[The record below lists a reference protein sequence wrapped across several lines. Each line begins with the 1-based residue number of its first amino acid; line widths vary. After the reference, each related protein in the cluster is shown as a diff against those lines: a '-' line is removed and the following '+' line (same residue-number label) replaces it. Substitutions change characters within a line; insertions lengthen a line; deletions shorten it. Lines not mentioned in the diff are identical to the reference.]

1 MEIIVTLVFIAVAV
15 YLGCGVIFSF
25 FFIRKGMKAID
36 PDGTH
41 GSSAG
46 FKIIIIPGVI
56 TFWWLLLKKWRK
68 ATPSPNG
75 GKATAA

>member
-1 MEIIVTLVFIAVAV
+1 MTETIVKIFFVTVAV
-15 YLGCGVIFSF
+15 YLCSGVIFSF
-25 FFIRKGMKAID
+25 FFFKKGIKIID

-56 TFWWLLLKKWRK
+56 VFWALLLEKWRK
-68 ATPSPNG
+68 ASKN
-75 GKATAA
+75 K

>member
-1 MEIIVTLVFIAVAV
+1 MIEIMVKLLFIIVAV
-15 YLGCGVIFSF
+15 YLCGGVIFSL
-25 FFIRKGMKAID
+25 FFIRKGIKIID

-56 TFWWLLLKKWRK
+56 VFWALLWDKWRK
-68 ATPSPNG
+68 AIKN
-75 GKATAA
+75 K

>member
-1 MEIIVTLVFIAVAV
+1 MEVIVNCILIAAAV
-15 YLGCGVIFSF
+15 YLSCGLIFSF
-25 FFIRKGMKAID
+25 FFISKGLKVID

-56 TFWWLLLKKWRK
+56 VFWWLLLKKWMK
-68 ATPSPNG
+68 PTPIP
-75 GKATAA
+75 

>member
-1 MEIIVTLVFIAVAV
+1 MTETIVKIFFIIITA
-15 YLGCGVIFSF
+15 YLCCGVIFSF
-25 FFIRKGMKAID
+25 FFISKGMKAID

-56 TFWWLLLKKWRK
+56 VFWLLLMKKWMK
-68 ATPSPNG
+68 ATPIPAG
-75 GKATAA
+75 

>member
-1 MEIIVTLVFIAVAV
+1 MEIIIKLIFIVVAV
-15 YLGCGVIFSF
+15 YLCCGVIFSF
-25 FFIRKGMKAID
+25 FFIKKGIKIID

-56 TFWWLLLKKWRK
+56 VFWVLLLEKWMK
-68 ATPSPNG
+68 ALKN
-75 GKATAA
+75 K

>member
-1 MEIIVTLVFIAVAV
+1 MTETMVKILFIIVAM
-15 YLGCGVIFSF
+15 YLCGGVIFSF
-25 FFIRKGMKAID
+25 FFIKKGIKIID

-56 TFWWLLLKKWRK
+56 VFWALLLEKWMK
-68 ATPSPNG
+68 ALKN
-75 GKATAA
+75 K

>member
-1 MEIIVTLVFIAVAV
+1 MMGIIVKLVFIAVAV
-15 YLGCGVIFSF
+15 YLCCGVIFSF

-41 GSSAG
+41 GSPVG

-56 TFWWLLLKKWRK
+56 VFWSLLLKKW
-68 ATPSPNG
+68 ANAMPPSSEG
-75 GKATAA
+75 E

>member
-1 MEIIVTLVFIAVAV
+1 MTAIIVICILTTIAV
-15 YLGCGVIFSF
+15 YLCCGIIFSF
-25 FFIRKGMKAID
+25 FFISKGLNVID

-56 TFWWLLLKKWRK
+56 VFWWLLLKKWMK
-68 ATPSPNG
+68 TTPNP
-75 GKATAA
+75 KLE